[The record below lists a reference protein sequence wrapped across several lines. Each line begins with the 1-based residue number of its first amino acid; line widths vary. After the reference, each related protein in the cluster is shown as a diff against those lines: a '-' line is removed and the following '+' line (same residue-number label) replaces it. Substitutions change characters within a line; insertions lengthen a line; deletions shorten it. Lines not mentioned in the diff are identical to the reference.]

1 VGAELEDSLQH
12 WPSHQIAL
20 HTRDIDRGSQIYAH
34 AIKQPRLL
42 ICACK

>member
-20 HTRDIDRGSQIYAH
+20 HTRDIDRGLTDIRACDKAATPPY
-34 AIKQPRLL
+34 L
-42 ICACK
+42 CAG